1 MVFGVAMICFTGCL
15 KKFDTTVKTWTLT
28 FVTGVDLEDCKIS
41 SGAPV
46 CIFACV
52 SKTYSE
58 LKP

>member
-1 MVFGVAMICFTGCL
+1 MISFTGCL

-46 CIFACV
+46 CISACV
-52 SKTYSE
+52 SKTYSK
-58 LKP
+58 LKL